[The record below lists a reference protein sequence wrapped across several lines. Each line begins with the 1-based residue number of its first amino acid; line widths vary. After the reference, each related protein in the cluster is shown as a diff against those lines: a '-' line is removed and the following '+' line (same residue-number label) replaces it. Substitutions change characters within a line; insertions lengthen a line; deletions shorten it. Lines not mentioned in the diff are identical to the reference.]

1 MVHKVAVD
9 VMVVV
14 RVVTLLE
21 IVQVQVN
28 QHHQHQEVDEVDSVE
43 TIMVFRTIE
52 QLIASNVVDQI
63 IMQEIVKLK
72 QSNVMLAVNWYVNT
86 SVDFPDWQYQG
97 HISRD
102 CTAPNGGPLN
112 ATGKTCYK
120 CGQPGHIS
128 KDCPTANTDDASIP
142 VDQSSEVNG
151 TDATQTVA

>member
-86 SVDFPDWQYQG
+86 SVDFPD
-97 HISRD
+97 
-102 CTAPNGGPLN
+102 
-112 ATGKTCYK
+112 
-120 CGQPGHIS
+120 
-128 KDCPTANTDDASIP
+128 
-142 VDQSSEVNG
+142 
-151 TDATQTVA
+151 